1 MCISW
6 GYLHPPLS
14 QLPGTSN
21 PECCLLFP
29 FCIHLSGPPSSPCI
43 DFHSLCPKS
52 SGHRSVIF
60 QLPKCCCHRLLFH
73 FGHMGLCLYRLYFT
87 VLLEN
92 NFIWPDKWKKHKPYK
107 QKITILSVYS
117 KDTHVYKE
125 TWTRMFKAA
134 FLGKEK
140 EKIANISISAH

>member
-87 VLLEN
+87 VLLE
-92 NFIWPDKWKKHKPYK
+92 KLGEGV
-107 QKITILSVYS
+107 KINSGFYPPSLIASATLLFFNEHLKTILC
-117 KDTHVYKE
+117 
-125 TWTRMFKAA
+125 MFLH
-134 FLGKEK
+134 F
-140 EKIANISISAH
+140 